1 MLTFITVRYEHTLSA
16 LARFGGCWVCVHWQ
30 NYYRRL
36 QKIGW
41 GYVVVAVV
49 PSLTWTNICESVKP
63 ALISYTTDGCS
74 FLSST
79 VLLEFAR
86 C

>member
-1 MLTFITVRYEHTLSA
+1 
-16 LARFGGCWVCVHWQ
+16 
-30 NYYRRL
+30 
-36 QKIGW
+36 
-41 GYVVVAVV
+41 VVAVV